1 MAVQVAAIA
10 GTLLCNNM
18 NTKLDPRYPNKCE
31 SEDNIGVV
39 AKDYSSF
46 YYLIMVSST
55 VLAIAM
61 ILIMKPSMKRSQE
74 DDKLRNSNQ
83 KESINSVSEEHG
95 TATAKN
101 RAKVENLEI

>member
-1 MAVQVAAIA
+1 MAVQLAAIV
-10 GTLLCNNM
+10 GTLLCNSM
-18 NTKLDPRYPNKCE
+18 NTRLDPRYPNQCE

-55 VLAIAM
+55 ILAIAM

-74 DDKLRNSNQ
+74 DDKLRKSNLKQ
-83 KESINSVSEEHG
+83 SVNVSEEQS
-95 TATAKN
+95 TTTEKA

>member
-1 MAVQVAAIA
+1 
-10 GTLLCNNM
+10 M

-74 DDKLRNSNQ
+74 DDKLRNCNQ
-83 KESINSVSEEHG
+83 KESVNSVSEEQG
-95 TATAKN
+95 TATEKA